1 MTLQREVLTRERAC
15 FTQTVLYADHEEGN
29 PRTETQRAWISER
42 GSQKIFLTA
51 FIFHGIREGK
61 RVDARGGNVVTSF
74 FFFLPWVGH
83 ECGHF
88 LPFLS

>member
-1 MTLQREVLTRERAC
+1 MAVILGYPFICHTGNFWGFPLYEFSFSWITSP
-15 FTQTVLYADHEEGN
+15 YADHKEGN

-61 RVDARGGNVVTSF
+61 RVDIRGGNVVTSCLF
-74 FFFLPWVGH
+74 
-83 ECGHF
+83 
-88 LPFLS
+88 

>member
-1 MTLQREVLTRERAC
+1 MTLQKEVLTWQRAC
-15 FTQTVLYADHEEGN
+15 CTQTVPYADHKEGT

-61 RVDARGGNVVTSF
+61 RVDIRGGNVVTSCLF
-74 FFFLPWVGH
+74 
-83 ECGHF
+83 
-88 LPFLS
+88 